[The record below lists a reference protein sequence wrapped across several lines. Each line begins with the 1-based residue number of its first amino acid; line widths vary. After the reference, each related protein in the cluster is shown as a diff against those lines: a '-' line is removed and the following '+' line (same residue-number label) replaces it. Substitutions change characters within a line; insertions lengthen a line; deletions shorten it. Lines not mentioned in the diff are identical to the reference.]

1 MRHNLCKI
9 LSSLQWGALVV
20 AWPEDNADGYGIE
33 DGIGGSTIPYYHHRS
48 YVPTYTW
55 PSTQTFSIL
64 VSQRIHK
71 LQMCGAQGADR
82 NCLANAQLLPTNL
95 QAIRVSTEITI
106 ISTDTHT
113 HILGQQQLLLPL
125 HVLVAPCRCCCSCC
139 CSSYPCSC
147 SCCCR
152 PVVLRSFVCNL
163 MRAFS

>member
-1 MRHNLCKI
+1 MRGVGCGLARRQCRWVWNRGWDGGLYYTI
-9 LSSLQWGALVV
+9 LPPSFV
-20 AWPEDNADGYGIE
+20 
-33 DGIGGSTIPYYHHRS
+33 R
-48 YVPTYTW
+48 TYTW

-106 ISTDTHT
+106 ISTNTHT
-113 HILGQQQLLLPL
+113 YILGQQQLLLPL
-125 HVLVAPCRCCCSCC
+125 HVLVAPCRCCCRCC